1 MQKQG
6 LGYVPAGCPRS
17 RGGAPSPERQDQ
29 EPLVDITCVLE
40 AMERDTGLE
49 RLQA

>member
-1 MQKQG
+1 MQQQG

-17 RGGAPSPERQDQ
+17 RGGAPSPERQD
-29 EPLVDITCVLE
+29 ITCILE
-40 AMERDTGLE
+40 AMERDPGLE